1 MKQNNKNIQFEYLN
15 NEVNIVV
22 SKIEKQIQEDKKLNE
37 KTTIYKDIIWD
48 WMDMNRE
55 EQDYLLNNVKKSLQN
70 KGYNCSSNEIYYI
83 TINY

>member
-15 NEVNIVV
+15 NEVNIVI
-22 SKIEKQIQEDKKLNE
+22 SKIEKQIQKDKKLNK

-48 WMDMNRE
+48 WMDMSRE

-70 KGYNCSSNEIYYI
+70 KGYNCFSNEIYYI
-83 TINY
+83 IINY

>member
-22 SKIEKQIQEDKKLNE
+22 SKIEKQIQEDKKLNK

-48 WMDMNRE
+48 WMDMSRE

-70 KGYNCSSNEIYYI
+70 KGYDCSLNKIYYI
-83 TINY
+83 IINY

>member
-15 NEVNIVV
+15 NEVNVV
-22 SKIEKQIQEDKKLNE
+22 ISKIEKQIQEDKKLNK

-48 WMDMNRE
+48 WMDMSRE
-55 EQDYLLNNVKKSLQN
+55 EQDYLLNNVKKFLQN
-70 KGYNCSSNEIYYI
+70 KGYNCSSNKIYYI